1 MTFASAGLRL
11 AAVSLA
17 VSGLPLRV
25 QAQEPVRV
33 VTSLSTYAA
42 IAREIAGDR
51 GAVTSIAQ
59 GDENPHYVQPRPSFL
74 VQLQKADLFVTTG
87 LDLELWVPAL
97 LDKAS
102 NGKINDGAP
111 GYVTAYTGIK
121 LLDVP
126 TSMSRSEGD
135 IHVFGNPHIWTDPIN
150 GILVGQNILTGLKR
164 VSPANAA
171 YFEQRFTAWKERVV
185 RALVGDE
192 IVTLLGIDAVFSLA
206 RDDKLPGFLDSKTYQ
221 GHPLAD
227 RLGGWLKTAQ
237 AFRGKK
243 MVCYHK
249 EWDYFSRRF
258 DIPCVDYIE
267 PKPGIPPTP
276 RHVAEIITLM
286 RDQHIPVLFSTNYYD
301 KNQVETVAARTGA
314 AAVIVPSN
322 TGGAPGTDTFIDLV
336 TLWVKSLAAPF
347 EAAHASAPGK

>member
-102 NGKINDGAP
+102 TGKSTTAP
-111 GYVTAYTGIK
+111 QA
-121 LLDVP
+121 
-126 TSMSRSEGD
+126 TS
-135 IHVFGNPHIWTDPIN
+135 
-150 GILVGQNILTGLKR
+150 
-164 VSPANAA
+164 
-171 YFEQRFTAWKERVV
+171 
-185 RALVGDE
+185 
-192 IVTLLGIDAVFSLA
+192 
-206 RDDKLPGFLDSKTYQ
+206 
-221 GHPLAD
+221 
-227 RLGGWLKTAQ
+227 
-237 AFRGKK
+237 
-243 MVCYHK
+243 
-249 EWDYFSRRF
+249 
-258 DIPCVDYIE
+258 
-267 PKPGIPPTP
+267 PPTP
-276 RHVAEIITLM
+276 A
-286 RDQHIPVLFSTNYYD
+286 S
-301 KNQVETVAARTGA
+301 
-314 AAVIVPSN
+314 SCW
-322 TGGAPGTDTFIDLV
+322 TFR
-336 TLWVKSLAAPF
+336 P
-347 EAAHASAPGK
+347 P